1 MMCTSMEIF
10 SLHSMSMF
18 VFFFCSRDNW
28 MWQFLVISWHNY
40 FLQFFNFYIR
50 YAIVLHGNVFSVL
63 FFNCKYKNTN
73 ILPYLYHLLLTWN
86 FFFWNSSLSFAI
98 IKCIFGYRKYSTMAI
113 IACACFTVHSTKLL
127 FADWWCQPY
136 KMSPFLSV
144 YTIYSIILNILDF
157 KEPSSSNFIRTI
169 IRTN

>member
-50 YAIVLHGNVFSVL
+50 CAIVSHGNVFSYNYIFKV
-63 FFNCKYKNTN
+63 TN
-73 ILPYLYHLLLTWN
+73 IIPYIYHLLLTWKGN
-86 FFFWNSSLSFAI
+86 HFWNSSLSFAI

-169 IRTN
+169 S